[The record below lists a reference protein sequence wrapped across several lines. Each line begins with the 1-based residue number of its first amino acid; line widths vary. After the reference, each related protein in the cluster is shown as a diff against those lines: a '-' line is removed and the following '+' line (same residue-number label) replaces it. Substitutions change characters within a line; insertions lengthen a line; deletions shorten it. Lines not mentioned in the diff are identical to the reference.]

1 MSRGESEARE
11 LIDWV
16 NTEVPGLTADGP
28 IGPIGVPATV
38 QITFDIGISRETIDE
53 IRSRGFVI
61 DQIASNEM
69 LWVEYDE

>member
-16 NTEVPGLTADGP
+16 NTEVPGLTAD
-28 IGPIGVPATV
+28 GPIGVPATV